1 MSAIAQALT
10 SEDERAIQLHGSPGR
25 GSRLSVQPPAST
37 SLKASGMGGAV
48 GAGVEE
54 LDGSRLTGSGG
65 FVGGAVTP
73 PPRTTSLAPSSVH
86 DSPEQ
91 PRSREP
97 STSSVASSQA
107 GRLFSSNEGINS
119 RAPPQ
124 MPTNGKPAQTDALPP
139 AILAHPPQLATSSSA
154 TFPSASATPPQHSTP
169 QRIATASSSAH
180 PSPAMPSF
188 PSNRTLANSNSLSVS
203 SSYSNVTSNSSHL
216 PAPNASPYPPSG
228 ASFNSFTD
236 PDGVAALVQQLYA
249 RLDEQGVPGDGWSEG
264 KERSRDGIIL
274 REDLSTEGLNR
285 STASKG
291 KHVALPMSPEE
302 EAKADHVLKRVDRY
316 GFFSQSHPAA
326 LGSQHNRLATL
337 SASPFST
344 IPSLSSKRTPRPST
358 SGTTS
363 AKPSPARPDARTH
376 PNRQS
381 IVSLLPS
388 TDIAPE
394 STARETRRI
403 DKWSAMLSV
412 ARRDPG
418 GNAQDW
424 VIASSWWSGRV
435 PGGGGGQSGKYRKLQ
450 RRVFKGIPDRW
461 RRAVW
466 GLMMEKM
473 ASEVGPSGQGRLPS
487 LDELKRE
494 YEQLL
499 DQPYVQDTQIDLD
512 VPRTISGHVLF
523 HTRYGQ
529 GQRALFHVLHSFG
542 LRSEEVGGYCQGMGP
557 IAATL
562 LCYFEP
568 ERAYACLSRLFD
580 QYRLEHIF
588 APGFPGLVEAFYVQ
602 ERLVELLMPAVHTAF
617 TDNFISTSAYATKWY
632 ITLFANTVPFSTQLR
647 LWDGFFLEGLDFLV
661 VTAVAIIWHFQ
672 HDFAAPS
679 ASFESILSVLSSYFF
694 VESDDGLLRWIRKTL
709 RLKGLRERM
718 KGWRQEWQ
726 GFVRDGTSEGRVT

>member
-1 MSAIAQALT
+1 MSAIARALT
-10 SEDERAIQLHGSPGR
+10 SEDESAIQLHGSPSR
-25 GSRLSVQPPAST
+25 GSRLSVQPSAPT
-37 SLKASGMGGAV
+37 YLKPSGAGDAV
-48 GAGVEE
+48 GADVEE
-54 LDGSRLTGSGG
+54 LDSSRPTRLGG
-65 FVGGAVTP
+65 FLVGTVTP
-73 PPRTTSLAPSSVH
+73 PPRTVSLAPSSVH
-86 DSPEQ
+86 GSPEQ

-97 STSSVASSQA
+97 STSSIASSQA
-107 GRLFSSNEGINS
+107 GQLFSSSEGNSS
-119 RAPPQ
+119 RANPQ
-124 MPTNGKPAQTDALPP
+124 STNGKLTQTDAYPPSILP
-139 AILAHPPQLATSSSA
+139 HPPQLSSSSSA
-154 TFPSASATPPQHSTP
+154 AFPSTSSTFPSTSSNPSQFSTP
-169 QRIATASSSAH
+169 QKLATAGSSSQ

-188 PSNRTLANSNSLSVS
+188 PPNRTLANSNSLSVS

-216 PAPNASPYPPSG
+216 PAPNTSPYPPSG

-285 STASKG
+285 SAASKG
-291 KHVALPMSPEE
+291 KHVVLPMSPEE

-344 IPSLSSKRTPRPST
+344 IPSLSSKRTPRPPS
-358 SGTTS
+358 SGTAS
-363 AKPSPARPDARTH
+363 AKPSPARSKARTH
-376 PNRQS
+376 LNRQS

-388 TDIAPE
+388 IDVAPE

-473 ASEVGPSGQGRLPS
+473 ASEVRLRGRGRLPS

-542 LRSEEVGGYCQGMGP
+542 LRSE
-557 IAATL
+557 
-562 LCYFEP
+562 

-647 LWDGFFLEGLDFLV
+647 LWDGFFLEGLDFLI

-672 HDFAAPS
+672 HDFTAPS

-694 VESDDGLLRWIRKTL
+694 VESDDALLRWIRKTL
-709 RLKGLRERM
+709 RLEGLRERM
-718 KGWRQEWQ
+718 KAWREEWQ
-726 GFVRDGTSEGRVT
+726 GFVRDGTSEGRAT